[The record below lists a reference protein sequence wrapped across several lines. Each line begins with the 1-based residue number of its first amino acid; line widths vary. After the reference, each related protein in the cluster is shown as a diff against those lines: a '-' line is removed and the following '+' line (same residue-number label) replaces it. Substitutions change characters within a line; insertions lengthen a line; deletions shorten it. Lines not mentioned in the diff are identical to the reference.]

1 LTNRFDFNKIH
12 LSIPNPDARRGALKT
27 LDKAELPFKLF
38 KRGKVRDV
46 FEVDGRLLI
55 VSSDRISAFDYVLPS
70 LIPGKGQVLNR
81 IAAFWFERTRELI
94 PNHVLNSK
102 PETLPEFRDQAPFLE
117 KRSLLARKLAAFPVE
132 AIVRGY
138 IVGSGWNTYQ
148 KSGEIC
154 GIRLPAGLK
163 FADRLPEPIFTP
175 TTKAD
180 KGHDADITSEQLAGL
195 LGGETADKL
204 RSLSLKL
211 FAAASAY
218 ALERGI
224 IIADSKFEFGQDDR
238 GNIVLIDEIFTPDS
252 SRFWKSDE
260 YRPGQEPPPFDKQFV
275 RNYLLA
281 SSWDRQSPPPAL
293 PADVIAATAEKYR
306 EIFRI
311 LTGQEP

>member
-1 LTNRFDFNKIH
+1 M
-12 LSIPNPDARRGALKT
+12 RGEELQALDRIK
-27 LDKAELPFKLF
+27 LPFKLF

-46 FEVDGRLLI
+46 FEVDDRLLI
-55 VSSDRISAFDYVLPS
+55 VSSDRISAFDHILPS

-81 IAAFWFERTRELI
+81 LAAFWFERTRALM
-94 PNHVLNSK
+94 PNHVLSAE
-102 PETLPEFRDQAPFLE
+102 PETLAEFKAHADVLE
-117 KRSLLARKLAAFPVE
+117 KRTLLARKLAAFPVE

-138 IVGSGWNTYQ
+138 IAGSGWNSYQ

-154 GIRLPAGLK
+154 GIRLPQGLA

-180 KGHDADITSEQLAGL
+180 IGHDADITFDRLSAS
-195 LGGETADKL
+195 LGRETANKL
-204 RSLSLKL
+204 RSLSLEL

-224 IIADSKFEFGQDDR
+224 IIADSKFEFGHDGQ
-238 GNIVLIDEIFTPDS
+238 GNIILIDEIFTPDS
-252 SRFWKSDE
+252 SRFWKRDE
-260 YRPGQEPPPFDKQFV
+260 YRPGNEPPPFDKQFV

-281 SSWDRQSPPPAL
+281 STWDRKSTPPEL
-293 PADVIAATAEKYR
+293 PAGVIASTADKYG

-311 LTGQEP
+311 LTGLQA